1 MEVYLN
7 NHKVIIILFHASVHD
22 AAILNF
28 AGIFQSNERE
38 VTIYFVVLYSLSG
51 ETNTLKFIIY
61 NSLLFTEREFIQ
73 GRMVK
78 EANPRA
84 GMYVGILLELTNGYG
99 CAPTFVLGLVVSQSG
114 VFSVVLIDDKKDVI
128 LGSDGCKC

>member
-1 MEVYLN
+1 MLKMAQWKGIQNKIEIRKLNVIYNSLIWKFVLRINAILPTTLGKLQYSEDRGYLN

-61 NSLLFTEREFIQ
+61 NSHFSAFYRERIY
-73 GRMVK
+73 
-78 EANPRA
+78 PR
-84 GMYVGILLELTNGYG
+84 
-99 CAPTFVLGLVVSQSG
+99 Q
-114 VFSVVLIDDKKDVI
+114 
-128 LGSDGCKC
+128 DGQRS